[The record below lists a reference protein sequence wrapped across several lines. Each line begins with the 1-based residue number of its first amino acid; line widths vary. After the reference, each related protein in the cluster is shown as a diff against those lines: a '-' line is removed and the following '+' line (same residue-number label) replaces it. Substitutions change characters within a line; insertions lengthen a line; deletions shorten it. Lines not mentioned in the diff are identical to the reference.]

1 MGQNIDE
8 KWWSSATLY
17 QIYVRSWKDSNG
29 DGVGDFKGLI
39 DNFDHIVDLGVDGVW
54 LSPIN
59 PSPNKDYGYDVADYV
74 GINPEYGT
82 LKDFIE
88 MVGLFQKNSIKLI
101 MDLVPNHSSSQ
112 HQWFI
117 EASKSTENSYRDYYV
132 WSKGRDGGKT
142 PPNNWLDATGV
153 SAWTFDDATGEYF
166 LHNFLVDQ
174 PDLNWWNPKVQ
185 QEFRDILKFWFDLG
199 VDGFRIDV
207 AHGIFKDA
215 QLRDDPPA
223 KGGELGAN
231 YHVLPVYSANRP
243 EVHDLYKSWRE
254 IAEKYTP
261 ERVLLGETWVNDPV
275 ALVKFFGDDDELQLT
290 FNFGFVMTK
299 FNARAM
305 HDAVHLALSEQ
316 PASSIATWTG
326 SNHDISRF
334 PTRWCDNDE
343 ALIRLALV
351 FLLTMPGVVVLYY
364 GDEIGGV
371 DADIPRESMVDTM
384 SLDSVKNVFLRDRA
398 RTPLHWDDSKGR
410 GFSSSAST
418 WLPSVDAP
426 FGSVV
431 AQRGDDGSI
440 LSLTKELIKIHKE
453 IHGKA
458 QVIDIFLS
466 DERWIYEINGFI
478 VDLIFTGSDEALPI
492 QEYLPTDDLEA
503 IIVTTVNEAKVSP
516 EGASAAIFRRK

>member
-1 MGQNIDE
+1 MGD
-8 KWWSSATLY
+8 KWWSSSTLY

-29 DGVGDFKGLI
+29 DGVGDFRGLI
-39 DNFDHIVDLGVDGVW
+39 ENFDHIIDLGVDGVW

-59 PSPNKDYGYDVADYV
+59 PSPNKDYGYDVSDYV

-82 LKDFIE
+82 LDDFRE
-88 MVGLFQKNSIKLI
+88 LKSLFDKNSIKLI

-112 HQWFI
+112 HRWFI
-117 EASKSTENSYRDYYV
+117 EAKKSTDNLYRDYYV
-132 WSKGRDGGKT
+132 WAKGRDGGKT

-153 SAWTFDDATGEYF
+153 SAWSLDEESGQYY

-231 YHVLPVYSANRP
+231 YGILPVYSANRP
-243 EVHDLYKSWRE
+243 EVHDLYKCWRK
-254 IAEKYTP
+254 IAKEYTP
-261 ERVLLGETWVNDPV
+261 ERLLLGETWVNDPA
-275 ALVKFFGDDDELQLT
+275 ALIKYFGDDDELQLT

-299 FNARAM
+299 FNAKAM

-316 PASSIATWTG
+316 PESSIATWTG

-334 PTRWCDNDE
+334 PTRWCGDNED
-343 ALIRLALV
+343 LIRIALV

-364 GDEIGGV
+364 GDEIGV
-371 DADIPRESMVDTM
+371 TDAGIAREQMVDTM
-384 SLDSVKNVFLRDRA
+384 SLDSTKDVFLRDRA
-398 RTPLHWDDSKGR
+398 RTPLHWNDEAGR
-410 GFSSSAST
+410 GFSDASST

-426 FGSVV
+426 FGSV
-431 AQRGDDGSI
+431 ASQRSDPSSI
-440 LSLTKELIKIHKE
+440 LNLTKELIQLHKE
-453 IHGKA
+453 IPGKA
-458 QVIDIFLS
+458 QIKDIYLG
-466 DERWIYEINGFI
+466 DDRWIYEVEGFV
-478 VDLIFTGSDEALPI
+478 VDLIFAESNTASMVGEYISGGDLKEVLTTSRSGSSKRDG
-492 QEYLPTDDLEA
+492 
-503 IIVTTVNEAKVSP
+503 
-516 EGASAAIFRRK
+516 GARAVVYRRS